1 MLPSE
6 SVEALP
12 SNVTVSGAVPL
23 AGFAEAA
30 ATGGAFGAPPPGTTK
45 RVTLCAGTVAVNA
58 PPATLTSLSRVI
70 AFAELSCHTCA
81 PEPAGKFARFT
92 VTGVL
97 PERTL
102 LTTMTVRALSL
113 ERTAAK
119 LERLSGFG
127 TLAATLV
134 SPKADL
140 LPS

>member
-12 SNVTVSGAVPL
+12 SNVTVSGAMPL
-23 AGFAEAA
+23 VGFAEAA
-30 ATGGAFGAPPPGTTK
+30 ATGGAFGTPPAATTK
-45 RVTLCAGTVAVNA
+45 RVTLCAGTVALNA
-58 PPATLTSLSRVI
+58 PPVTLTSLSRVI
-70 AFAELSCHTCA
+70 AFAEVSCQACA
-81 PEPAGKFARFT
+81 LAPAEKFERFT

-97 PERTL
+97 PESTL
-102 LTTMTVRALSL
+102 LITITVRAPSL

-127 TLAATLV
+127 TLATALV